1 MTPLPDSPLLWL
13 ALSCSLSSLFAFV
26 INLFWY
32 RAPRRTLAAGNVGS
46 ISILIPARN
55 EEGGIVAAIESVLAS
70 TGITFELLVLDDA
83 STDNTAMLVE
93 QIAQR
98 DGRLQLHSA
107 PPLPPGWNGK
117 QHACATLARLAR
129 YDRFCFLDADVRL
142 HPQALATLLREFEA
156 RHCDLISGFPREETG
171 TWLEKLLL
179 PLIHFVL
186 LCYLPIPFSRAWP
199 RMPALAAGC
208 GQLLLVGRRGY
219 EASGGHAAIRET
231 MHDGLLLP
239 RQLRQHGF
247 ATDIVDLTA
256 LASCRMY
263 HNATEVWNGL
273 SKNATEG
280 MAAPARI
287 VPFTFLLFFGQVLPV
302 LWLGGAL
309 LRHAPIAWPV
319 VAVCASYIVRAIAV
333 WRFQQSI
340 FGALLHPIS
349 VATLLALQWLALG
362 RKLLGRQAVWK
373 HRTYD
378 VG

>member
-1 MTPLPDSPLLWL
+1 MTPLPDSPWLLL
-13 ALSCSLSSLFAFV
+13 TLSCSLSSVFAFV

-32 RAPRRTLAAGNVGS
+32 RAPHRIHGATATEPL
-46 ISILIPARN
+46 SILIPARN
-55 EEGGIVAAIESVLAS
+55 EESGIVAALESVLAS

-83 STDNTAMLVE
+83 SMDNTAMLVE
-93 QIAQR
+93 QMAQR

-142 HPQALATLLREFEA
+142 HPQALATLLRESET
-156 RHCDLISGFPREETG
+156 RSCDLISGFPREETG

-186 LCYLPIPFSRAWP
+186 LCYLPLPFSRAWP
-199 RMPALAAGC
+199 CMPALAAGC
-208 GQLLLVGRRGY
+208 GQVLLVRRHPY

-247 ATDIVDLTA
+247 STDIVDLTD

-263 HNATEVWNGL
+263 HNAAEVWNGL

-280 MAAPARI
+280 MAAPSRI
-287 VPFTFLLFFGQVLPV
+287 MPFTFLLFFGQVLPI
-302 LWLGGAL
+302 LWLAGAL
-309 LRHAPIAWPV
+309 LRHAPIAWAV
-319 VAVCASYIVRAIAV
+319 VAVCAGYIVRVVAA
-333 WRFQQSI
+333 WRFRQSI

-362 RKLLGRQAVWK
+362 RKLMGRQATWK
-373 HRTYD
+373 QRNYD